1 MPKHSD
7 EAKAHFRSLVKDA
20 PGVEVKPMF
29 GSLGAFVN
37 GNMFAGLFGPNVG
50 VKLDEAGLEELKAL
64 PGSGPF
70 GPEGR
75 PMGGYLS
82 LPAQLDDASSP
93 RGWTALATTSRP
105 CRPRSRSRG
114 ADPSAVRRAR
124 GGRRGRVV
132 KGWPPAQACSLRA
145 EPSWARSAADRPEC
159 QPSASRAAPTLA

>member
-1 MPKHSD
+1 MQMPQHSD

-50 VKLDEAGLEELKAL
+50 VKLDAAGLEELGAL

-70 GPEGR
+70 GPQGR

-82 LPAQLDDASSP
+82 LPPELDD
-93 RGWTALATTSRP
+93 TEQ
-105 CRPRSRSRG
+105 
-114 ADPSAVRRAR
+114 SAWLDRAR
-124 GGRRGRVV
+124 DHVATL
-132 KGWPPAQACSLRA
+132 PPKVRK
-145 EPSWARSAADRPEC
+145 PKPKPKPRP
-159 QPSASRAAPTLA
+159 